1 MAIEPLTLQQTIE
14 TAAAH
19 HDAVSAEIKTPEI
32 RVYETKTSRVLA
44 NGEIRDYTVKQH
56 YVVKKKTGICKTEL
70 KKRESKLRGEI
81 TAMLHNLEIPHLIQ
95 LRELCQQLND
105 RPYVPGNPLDA
116 LRKFPEHLPP
126 NAHSIKYQDWIR
138 SQSQTSGPLSQL
150 DGKNGITA
158 SASTFSS
165 DTLAIPAQIPGLLA

>member
-1 MAIEPLTLQQTIE
+1 MTTEQPTLQQTIQ

-44 NGEIRDYTVKQH
+44 NGEIREYIIKQH

-81 TAMLHNLEIPHLIQ
+81 TGMLHNLEIPHLIQ

-116 LRKFPEHLPP
+116 LRQFPEHLPP
-126 NAHSIKYQDWIR
+126 NAHSITHQNWLH
-138 SQSQTSGPLSQL
+138 SQNQVNLQTPC
-150 DGKNGITA
+150 
-158 SASTFSS
+158 
-165 DTLAIPAQIPGLLA
+165 AQI

>member
-1 MAIEPLTLQQTIE
+1 MTTEPSTLQQTIE

-44 NGEIRDYTVKQH
+44 NGEIREYTIKQH

-81 TAMLHNLEIPHLIQ
+81 TGMLHNLEIPHLIQ

-126 NAHSIKYQDWIR
+126 NAHSIKFQDWIR
-138 SQSQTSGPLSQL
+138 SQSQTVALCHSQM
-150 DGKNGITA
+150 
-158 SASTFSS
+158 
-165 DTLAIPAQIPGLLA
+165 TLMT